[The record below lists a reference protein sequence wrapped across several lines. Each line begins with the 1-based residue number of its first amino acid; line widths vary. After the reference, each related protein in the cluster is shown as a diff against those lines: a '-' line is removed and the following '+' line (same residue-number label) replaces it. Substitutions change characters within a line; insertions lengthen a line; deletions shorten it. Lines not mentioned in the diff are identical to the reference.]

1 MLRHCVALKIVVM
14 NNIIV
19 LCNISLRACCSRLVS
34 LAEKELTTDSNCFG
48 KERHGVILKVQL
60 STKAIWTNKKAC
72 LACPS
77 LHPCKYF
84 TKMFSF
90 FSSQEVSTDKNKLV
104 YSKDRQNVKGTKLPL
119 TGFLTVC
126 YWHCGQLS
134 KLLLHLH
141 LLYH

>member
-77 LHPCKYF
+77 LHPCNF

-90 FSSQEVSTDKNKLV
+90 FSS
-104 YSKDRQNVKGTKLPL
+104 
-119 TGFLTVC
+119 
-126 YWHCGQLS
+126 
-134 KLLLHLH
+134 
-141 LLYH
+141 